1 MLLSSF
7 VSAQE
12 NNAGEWVRVQSDNGE
27 FSIEF
32 PAASDFFRDNGGFY
46 ISRERESYR
55 LTEMRMLNAFY
66 EKTLL
71 SFEIYKT
78 DSPKAVADTIA
89 DRDEKSDKQS
99 EVKIGEAK
107 FKQVVLEKGNRY
119 AVRRFYTSKDYVY
132 ILTAASRE
140 GETATMKRFL
150 DSLRLKAGKLQI
162 EPAQAVNSAVKTV
175 SFSGLK
181 AFRLEIE
188 QTPEPPKK
196 PDDKNTAKT
205 PLARDKN
212 SLRMDIIVK
221 PTPSY
226 TDAARRNRET
236 GIIRA
241 RVTFSKNGSV
251 AKIDFRSVLEDG
263 LLRETIFAAI
273 RTKFIPAEKNG
284 EPTTVTNTVEYN
296 FNIY

>member
-89 DRDEKSDKQS
+89 DRDEKSGKQS

-132 ILTAASRE
+132 ILTAASR
-140 GETATMKRFL
+140 
-150 DSLRLKAGKLQI
+150 
-162 EPAQAVNSAVKTV
+162 V
-175 SFSGLK
+175 
-181 AFRLEIE
+181 
-188 QTPEPPKK
+188 
-196 PDDKNTAKT
+196 
-205 PLARDKN
+205 
-212 SLRMDIIVK
+212 
-221 PTPSY
+221 
-226 TDAARRNRET
+226 RRNRYDET
-236 GIIRA
+236 LSR
-241 RVTFSKNGSV
+241 
-251 AKIDFRSVLEDG
+251 
-263 LLRETIFAAI
+263 FA
-273 RTKFIPAEKNG
+273 PAESRQITNRTGASSKFGG
-284 EPTTVTNTVEYN
+284 EDRFV
-296 FNIY
+296 FRLKSLSAGD